1 MVIGPG
7 NTLRV
12 GSEPLTAAEGVVA
25 MEAMEE
31 STTNWVT
38 CPLCGERAFSLS
50 LSRADLLRRHQET
63 ACPHS
68 PEANSFI
75 DPEGTGP
82 LRSSSARAAARRPC
96 PPVSPGRA

>member
-1 MVIGPG
+1 M
-7 NTLRV
+7 

-75 DPEGTGP
+75 D
-82 LRSSSARAAARRPC
+82 LREDEATVVVLDAAETAVSAQ
-96 PPVSPGRA
+96 